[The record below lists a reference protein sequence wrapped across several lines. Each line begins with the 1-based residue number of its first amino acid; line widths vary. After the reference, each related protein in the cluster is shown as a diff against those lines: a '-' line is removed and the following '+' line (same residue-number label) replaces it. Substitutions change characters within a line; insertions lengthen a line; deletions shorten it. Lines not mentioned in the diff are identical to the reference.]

1 MNYANS
7 PFAEVGIFAVVL
19 GNIGCMVAIN
29 AFHFF
34 AVVVL
39 SKYHRGPN
47 RKSPPISRAVALSI
61 VSSSLRWPGL
71 GLRFSLLFVPGIA
84 KGSMALLSGLP
95 ISDSGPHVVTGV
107 GGVVFTLLVF
117 GVLEWFVYRRQ
128 VVRACRMK
136 FKHSLP
142 HQYAPLSKSISAI
155 VLPRGFWG
163 PLDAARRFG
172 QVVNGYLGKYKR
184 WWPLSHLPNITL
196 Q

>member
-7 PFAEVGIFAVVL
+7 PFAEVGVIAVVL

-34 AVVVL
+34 AVLVL
-39 SKYHRGPN
+39 SKHHRGAR

-71 GLRFSLLFVPGIA
+71 GLRSSLLFVPGIA

-107 GGVVFTLLVF
+107 VCVYVVGLWRLGVVCVSPTS
-117 GVLEWFVYRRQ
+117 GVS
-128 VVRACRMK
+128 M
-136 FKHSLP
+136 P
-142 HQYAPLSKSISAI
+142 HEI
-155 VLPRGFWG
+155 
-163 PLDAARRFG
+163 
-172 QVVNGYLGKYKR
+172 
-184 WWPLSHLPNITL
+184 
-196 Q
+196 